1 MPANDE
7 MAIKLEDVVITE
19 VLPRRPRRPADYKAE
34 NDALRALAQHL
45 IDDPETLLQR
55 LVDIA
60 VQLCTCGSVGVN
72 IPETLPSGERVFRW
86 AAVAGVYAKYEGKT
100 VPRET
105 SPSSVCLDRG
115 STQLFSYPGR
125 YFSSLGTLEPP
136 VVEGL
141 VLELRGRGEAVGT
154 LWIATHDCEREF
166 DLEDVR
172 LMTSLTTF
180 TAAALQAQRQRADVR
195 EANELKDRFLATLSH
210 ELRTLLTAILGWT
223 RMMRLG
229 AVGPDRVP
237 HALETIERNAQ
248 LQMDLVSDLLDL
260 ERIRMGTLRL
270 NPESVTLAATVQSVI
285 DSFAPVT
292 QAKALTLAARLE
304 PGVDPVWADGS
315 RLEQVLRNLLSNAVK
330 FTPEGGRIDVTLRQ
344 HGHMAEVTV
353 TDTGIGIAAES
364 LPHVFEAFMQGHTDH
379 RTVSQ
384 GLGLGLA
391 IVRHLVALH
400 GGTVSAQSA
409 GAGHGTTFTVALPTS
424 RGRPIDQAIGS
435 LPPEPADTRR
445 TRTAGSS
452 S

>member
-1 MPANDE
+1 

-19 VLPRRPRRPADYKAE
+19 VLQQRPRRSADFKAE

-60 VQLCTCGSVGVN
+60 VRLCTCGSVGVN

-86 AAVAGVYAKYEGKT
+86 TAVAGAYAKYEGMT
-100 VPRET
+100 VPDET
-105 SPSSVCLDRG
+105 SPSSVTIDRG
-115 STQLFSYPGR
+115 ATQLFSYPGE
-125 YFSSLGTLEPP
+125 YFSSLALLDPP

-141 VLELRGRGEAVGT
+141 VLELRFRGDAIGT
-154 LWIATHDCEREF
+154 LWCAMHDNQRQF

-172 LMTSLTTF
+172 LMTSLTSF
-180 TAAALQAQRQRADVR
+180 TAAALQAHRQRADVR
-195 EANELKDRFLATLSH
+195 LANELKDRFLATLSH

-223 RMMRLG
+223 RMIRLG
-229 AVGPDRVP
+229 AVSPERIP

-270 NPESVTLAATVQSVI
+270 NPEPLALADVVQGVI
-285 DSFAPVT
+285 DSFTPAA
-292 QAKALTLAARLE
+292 QAKSVVLVADLAAA
-304 PGVDPVWADGS
+304 VDPVWGDGS

-344 HGHMAEVTV
+344 RGHMAEVTV
-353 TDTGIGIAAES
+353 TDTGIGIAPES
-364 LPHVFEAFMQGHTDH
+364 LPRVFEAFMQGDSDH
-379 RTVSQ
+379 RTVSE

-400 GGTVSAQSA
+400 GGTVTAQS
-409 GAGHGTTFTVALPTS
+409 GGSGLGTTFTVTLPTS
-424 RGRPIDQAIGS
+424 VGRPIDQPRA
-435 LPPEPADTRR
+435 RR
-445 TRTAGSS
+445 TRAAGASG
-452 S
+452 